1 MRTLLLLMLITCG
14 NAFAQSTVQIVAAEF
29 GLFDTSDPRAT
40 IFEPAT
46 VIPHK
51 EGQRYG
57 WIIQLRTKKRSV
69 EVREEY
75 LLPTVAS
82 EAGATMSPDGQ
93 KLDIPLP
100 KRHQVSQRQL
110 VPVRGQ
116 IIGEWAIGPGEPTGK
131 RHLQVIIEGQV
142 GGSFEYDVR

>member
-1 MRTLLLLMLITCG
+1 MRTFILLLFVSS
-14 NAFAQSTVQIVAAEF
+14 NVFAQSTVQIVSAEF
-29 GLFDTSDPRAT
+29 GLFDTSDPQAT
-40 IFEPAT
+40 VFEPAT

-57 WIIQLRTKKRSV
+57 WIIELRTKKRSV

-82 EAGATMSPDGQ
+82 ETGATMSPDGQ

-131 RHLQVIIEGQV
+131 RHLQVIVEGQI
-142 GGSFEYDVR
+142 GGSFEYEVR

>member
-1 MRTLLLLMLITCG
+1 MRTFLLLLFISS
-14 NAFAQSTVQIVAAEF
+14 NVFAQSTVQIVSAEF
-29 GLFDTSDPRAT
+29 GLFDTSDLRAT
-40 IFEPAT
+40 VFEPAT

-57 WIIQLRTKKRSV
+57 WIIELRTKKRSV

-82 EAGATMSPDGQ
+82 ETGATMSPDGQ

-131 RHLQVIIEGQV
+131 RHLQVIVEGQI
-142 GGSFEYDVR
+142 GGSFEYEVR